1 MTTTEIIEEIV
12 RQNKVEEIFKI
23 CAELLI
29 EQKNNYRESMT
40 EYKACLR
47 AIHKIN
53 NGKNDGIDA
62 LSDVK

>member
-12 RQNKVEEIFKI
+12 KENKVEEVFKI

-29 EQKNNYRESMT
+29 EQKNNYQEAMT
-40 EYKACLR
+40 EYRACLT

-53 NGKNDGIDA
+53 KGKNDGIDA
-62 LSDVK
+62 LSEV

>member
-1 MTTTEIIEEIV
+1 MTTREIIEEIV
-12 RQNKVEEIFKI
+12 RENKVDEIFKI

-29 EQKNNYRESMT
+29 EQKNNYREAMT

-53 NGKNDGIDA
+53 KGKNDGIDA
-62 LSDVK
+62 LSEV

>member
-1 MTTTEIIEEIV
+1 MTTPEIIKEIV

-23 CAELLI
+23 CTEFLI

-40 EYKACLR
+40 EYKAFLL

-62 LSDVK
+62 LSEV